1 MKYIKKNK
9 WVLIPISVFVL
20 VMIFA
25 VVGIV
30 NLVIPND
37 SKDLYGNRLEN
48 IEKNKI
54 SDDNVFLI
62 EEQLLATGKVK
73 SVSYDLKGKL
83 INYILVVNDD
93 VDKVTSQSLT
103 AKILEGFE
111 QNIKEYY
118 DFQVFITT
126 EQESEIYPI
135 IGYKHFNS
143 ANFVWT
149 NN

>member
-30 NLVIPND
+30 NLVVHND

-48 IEKNKI
+48 IEKNK
-54 SDDNVFLI
+54 L
-62 EEQLLATGKVK
+62 

>member
-1 MKYIKKNK
+1 M
-9 WVLIPISVFVL
+9 
-20 VMIFA
+20 
-25 VVGIV
+25 
-30 NLVIPND
+30 
-37 SKDLYGNRLEN
+37 
-48 IEKNKI
+48 
-54 SDDNVFLI
+54 
-62 EEQLLATGKVK
+62 
-73 SVSYDLKGKL
+73 
-83 INYILVVNDD
+83 
-93 VDKVTSQSLT
+93 TSQSLT

>member
-30 NLVIPND
+30 NLVVPND

-54 SDDNVFLI
+54 SDDNVSLI

-143 ANFVWT
+143 SNFVWT

>member
-30 NLVIPND
+30 NLVVPND

-54 SDDNVFLI
+54 SDDNVSLI

-103 AKILEGFE
+103 AKI
-111 QNIKEYY
+111 
-118 DFQVFITT
+118 
-126 EQESEIYPI
+126 
-135 IGYKHFNS
+135 
-143 ANFVWT
+143 
-149 NN
+149 

>member
-30 NLVIPND
+30 NLVVPND

-54 SDDNVFLI
+54 SDDNVSLI

-135 IGYKHFNS
+135 IGYNHFNS

>member
-30 NLVIPND
+30 NLVVPND

-54 SDDNVFLI
+54 SDDNVSLI

-73 SVSYDLKGKL
+73 SVFRMGL
-83 INYILVVNDD
+83 I
-93 VDKVTSQSLT
+93 
-103 AKILEGFE
+103 
-111 QNIKEYY
+111 
-118 DFQVFITT
+118 
-126 EQESEIYPI
+126 
-135 IGYKHFNS
+135 
-143 ANFVWT
+143 
-149 NN
+149 